1 MAQATKLASS
11 RWWRLMPIIFITYS
25 FAYVDRSN
33 FGFGAAG
40 GMTESL
46 HITSGITSLIGA
58 LFFLG
63 YFFFQ
68 IPGANYAEKK
78 SAKKLL
84 FWSMVL
90 WGILAAATGVV
101 TSVPLLLIDRFLLG
115 IVESAV
121 FPALL
126 ILISNWFG
134 KRERSRA
141 NTILIL
147 GNPATVLWMSIASG
161 YLVQFF
167 GWQWMFII
175 EGLVAIVWGGIW
187 WLTVKDNPQ
196 HASWLTEQEKRD
208 IAHVLQMEQTELQPV
223 PNLWVA
229 AKSGNVLSL
238 IGVYFFWSIGIYGFI
253 MWLPSIL
260 KQMSHE
266 GIAATG
272 WLSALPYLLAIFAMI
287 GISYVSDKTLRRKAA
302 VWPCLMLGGVLLYVS
317 YQIGTQHF
325 LVSYILLVIAGAAL
339 YAPYGPFFA
348 VITEILPRNVAGGA
362 MALVNS
368 MGALGSFIGTYVV
381 GLLNGS
387 TGSPQASFLLMAIAM
402 LLSGGLMLFV
412 RKGRHRNGSGSEDVD
427 EGIFA

>member
-1 MAQATKLASS
+1 
-11 RWWRLMPIIFITYS
+11 MPIIFITYS

-40 GMTESL
+40 GMANTL
-46 HITSGITSLIGA
+46 HITPGITSLIGS

-84 FWSMVL
+84 LWSMIL
-90 WGILAAATGVV
+90 WGLLAAATGVITNV
-101 TSVPLLLIDRFLLG
+101 SLLLVDRFLLG

-121 FPALL
+121 FPSLL
-126 ILISNWFG
+126 ILISHWFTKG
-134 KRERSRA
+134 ERSRA

-161 YLVQFF
+161 YLVKFF

-175 EGLVAIVWGGIW
+175 EGLIAIVWSIVW
-187 WLTVKDNPQ
+187 WFTVKDQPQ
-196 HASWLTEQEKRD
+196 EASWLTSQEKSD
-208 IAHVLQMEQTELQPV
+208 LLEVLKEEQKEIQPV
-223 PNLWVA
+223 PNLLAA
-229 AKSGNVLSL
+229 AKSRNVFCLMA
-238 IGVYFFWSIGIYGFI
+238 VYFFWSVGIYGFI

-260 KQMSHE
+260 KQMSHA

-287 GISYVSDKTLRRKAA
+287 GISYISDKTLRRKAA
-302 VWPCLMLGGVLLYVS
+302 VWPCLSLGGVLLYVS
-317 YQIGTQHF
+317 FQVGTQHF
-325 LVSYILLVIAGAAL
+325 ILSYILLILAGASM

-348 VITEILPRNVAGGA
+348 AITEMLPRNVAGGA

-368 MGALGSFIGTYVV
+368 MGALGSFVGTYVV
-381 GLLNGS
+381 GLIKGS
-387 TGSPQASFLLMAIAM
+387 AGGLQAAFLFMGVAM
-402 LLSGGLMLFV
+402 LLSGIFMALV
-412 RKGRHRNGSGSEDVD
+412 KGRRNGNAHNSTTASYSK
-427 EGIFA
+427 